1 MRKPHRSKSPR
12 GGAGALL
19 IVPSSPPA
27 ELFFL
32 HQDNCGN
39 QDHLDDPMLEE
50 AVINYSPDGGPEQQ
64 ESPVYAPTV
73 EGLAVLQSDVNASAS
88 DLIASLATPVRPP
101 ILPSP
106 IHIHSKKPKVILNSS
121 QRHSERLE
129 KKKRNNCKVELI
141 AQEIISKI
149 FGIMNEGDSF
159 DDNVKKLYLQRFKQP
174 LTPRSLKMIADL
186 VEKGGCK
193 KLKIKV
199 AKGRAVSDSSLEPN
213 VCKTWRAPT

>member
-32 HQDNCGN
+32 HHDNCGN

-64 ESPVYAPTV
+64 ESPVYAPTA

-88 DLIASLATPVRPP
+88 DLIASLATP
-101 ILPSP
+101 
-106 IHIHSKKPKVILNSS
+106 
-121 QRHSERLE
+121 
-129 KKKRNNCKVELI
+129 
-141 AQEIISKI
+141 
-149 FGIMNEGDSF
+149 
-159 DDNVKKLYLQRFKQP
+159 RFKQP

-199 AKGRAVSDSSLEPN
+199 AKGRAVSDSSLESN